1 MNIKNLY
8 TSIILDSEFFNLYK
22 DEFSARLD
30 FPDIKLRFSYEFMA
44 INVTFSSSFVFLPKL
59 FITFQQTYP
68 QENKYIMKKIY
79 CLVVI
84 LSISHASAK
93 TTTIFECKT
102 TNHKI
107 VSVTMDH
114 NKIYYNFGK
123 QQSTPELFF
132 SIPKS
137 KASTYQWMGAGRS
150 IYYTVNVP
158 NGHITYTLYSSMD
171 RLTEDHKTESG
182 IIVQKANKEIA
193 RILCDE
199 NNKFYTNNIE
209 GIDLPSEE

>member
-1 MNIKNLY
+1 MKTIYYLIA
-8 TSIILDSEFFNLYK
+8 T
-22 DEFSARLD
+22 
-30 FPDIKLRFSYEFMA
+30 
-44 INVTFSSSFVFLPKL
+44 L
-59 FITFQQTYP
+59 FISP
-68 QENKYIMKKIY
+68 A
-79 CLVVI
+79 L
-84 LSISHASAK
+84 AK
-93 TTTIFECKT
+93 NTTIFECTT
-102 TNHKI
+102 TNRKI
-107 VSVTMDH
+107 VTVTMDH
-114 NKIYYNFGK
+114 NKIYYKFGK
-123 QQSTPELFF
+123 QQSTPELSF

-171 RLTEDHKTESG
+171 RLTKDHKTESG